1 MVDEVVTQIIVD
13 ARGAVAGT
21 AEYKAALELAQR
33 TVDRF
38 TAAQE
43 KLKAE
48 TEAAGG
54 AAGAT
59 GTKLA
64 QSARDFTSAE
74 RSLNSYLAKLDPVY
88 GATQRLA
95 TEQRG
100 LESAL
105 RTLDGQLL
113 RGQGLDTFASKS
125 QLLRTRMDEVKGA
138 AASLAAGTISAEKA
152 MEVFGQQ
159 VQQGVAPKVANASQ
173 AVRQF
178 GVQSIDVFQQL
189 ATGAPVMQTLIQQGA
204 QVGQVAANAGVG
216 MGQLARGIG
225 GVILSNAGIIG
236 VVAGMVAFGVALNT
250 VYSRSTDLEA
260 QQKSLAI
267 AIQGVGRS
275 ADTSVG
281 QLRGYVDQLKLQG
294 VAAHDAVAAVAELTR
309 NTNLSSPM
317 AGRIL
322 GMAPDVAAAAGTD
335 IKDAIKRMSE
345 AATGGAQ
352 EVLKLSEAFNLLN
365 GTETVNIRSMI
376 EHGDKAAALDVVF
389 TKLKDRVKGLE
400 SESLTPSARATREL
414 GIAWDGFM
422 TRVANSEP
430 VMKVIAQLARDIRS
444 ISNVISGGVSA
455 NTGMDLSA
463 EIVAE
468 QKKALDLRKQ
478 AADLEAG
485 AARGGGRTFQED
497 MQKQIVA
504 TNKALDDQN
513 KKVEALIAKARTEAG
528 PLPVDP
534 TKVYGPPIPSTTDL
548 ANQRDLEQ
556 TVDQRFSASTQGQIA
571 KYREEI
577 TKMKTELKTLGPVN
591 AENAEYSNRLTI
603 AIQANEKAIDDLNKK
618 NEVHRTGQQK
628 AIDTVN
634 AEIKAQEELGAAYR
648 KGETAV
654 AEILARQEAEKK
666 VISDGL
672 TPGTRDYTKAV
683 DDLTAALLRK
693 KTATGQADI
702 EKTIAET
709 DRQTDAQLR
718 IAAAYDG
725 TAESLSR
732 AQNLERAQADAL
744 KANLVPG
751 TADYATQVERLA
763 AAYDRSSTATADFQQ
778 VQQSVQALTNSLS
791 NAFDRLGQ
799 GIVDAFLAGRGAAVN
814 FGNIARGIAA
824 SLLTDF
830 AKLAIAG
837 PLKNAIS
844 GTNSAATLGSA
855 LGALGGG
862 SGGGKGDLT
871 TGSEGGQSL
880 ISNASNVLSL
890 GKLTDMFG
898 LTDLGG
904 SASKLLNG
912 LGLSGGSGGGGLF
925 SGVSSA
931 VNSALSTPIYSSV
944 GGFFPS
950 FASSGLSA
958 GEISLLGSAGVTA
971 PTAGAGAMTL
981 GSILGPASI
990 GFGLGTFGGSFVQNA
1005 MGKTG
1010 YGNTIGAGLGTAAG
1024 VALMPLL
1031 GPLAPII
1038 GGLLGGAGGGLIGP
1052 NKPSLYS
1059 STGIG
1064 VTDAGTLSLG
1074 KTYSQLAD
1082 TAEEVKSLGNEIASL
1097 NQVLAQTGTKIA
1109 NGASSDGQTNRLID
1123 AATGKW
1129 LQIGQNTP
1137 DGTADPS
1144 KYSSL
1149 ASAFPGLR
1157 FAVTGA
1163 GAEDANRVL
1172 QDRSFSSGDEFNT
1185 FVTGFRTFMDQTLP
1199 QLTAV
1204 LGDAGD
1210 TTNQYQAKLDELNK
1224 SYTDAIA
1231 KAGEYGQE
1239 TAKLAEAQIK
1249 ATQDLTDSR
1258 NAELEAIKVQIGYG
1272 TANDNEGALAG
1283 QLKQIDLA
1291 AAAAI
1296 KSLRSQLGS
1305 LGASS
1310 EDTAG
1315 MVAKLTDTLADQ
1327 RTAAEVTLRKQIDLV
1342 DATDGL
1348 GAAFSQIRT
1357 YLTGF
1362 NTSIDARLA
1371 TVAGDTN
1378 RATLISF
1385 DQQAAGQ
1392 MTSLL
1397 DELRQ
1402 LNASS
1407 AQIET
1412 ATGKLADAQQRER
1425 DAILS
1430 QQALASFSLQEDT
1443 KFNYGNRLM
1452 RAQGNDFGASL
1463 AERQRGNQIAKD
1475 QISASLAAI
1484 GWNPSTVQIMNTVL
1498 AALDAEV
1505 GVMKQARDT
1514 SVAQFDVGLLTR
1526 GAKAANDNSVSTQL
1540 AIFDQTAKLELDATR
1555 AQLVALGLAAGDV
1568 EWRINALVIAQNK
1581 ERDAIKDQT
1590 DALNQQKRDQADAGV
1605 TNVIQQITQ
1614 YARSLQVGEASPF
1627 SARAQYDI
1635 ASRQF
1640 DTGLAAARAGD
1651 FTALQNLTSNAEV
1664 LRNASRALSGSGLGY
1679 AQTYDRIAKALESVS
1694 ATSPQALTAMAMAQI
1709 AQTNTQTMVAAINDL
1724 KSALVQIRDSINR
1737 NAYAPPASRAA

>member
-13 ARGAVAGT
+13 ARGAIVST
-21 AEYKAALELAQR
+21 ADYKAVLERTLPVVDQSTVAQG
-33 TVDRF
+33 
-38 TAAQE
+38 
-43 KLKAE
+43 KLKAA
-48 TEAAGG
+48 TEAAGD
-54 AAGAT
+54 AAAVT

-64 QSARDFTSAE
+64 QSGRDFSSAE
-74 RSLNSYLAKLDPVY
+74 RNLNSYLAKLDPVY

-100 LESAL
+100 LEGAL
-105 RTLDGQLL
+105 RTLEGQLL
-113 RGQGLDTFASKS
+113 RGQGLDTYSSKS
-125 QLLRTRMDEVKGA
+125 QLLRSRMDEVKGA
-138 AASLAAGTISAEKA
+138 AAGLAAGTISAEKA
-152 MEVFGQQ
+152 MATLGQQ
-159 VQQGVAPKVANASQ
+159 AEQGVAPKVANASQ

-189 ATGAPVMQTLIQQGA
+189 ATGAPIMTTFIQQGA

-216 MGQLARGIG
+216 LGQLARGVG
-225 GVILSNAGIIG
+225 SVLLANAGIIAAT
-236 VVAGMVAFGVALNT
+236 AGMAAFGIAIYSVA
-250 VYSRSTDLEA
+250 SRSADLEA
-260 QQKSLAI
+260 QQKTLAI

-294 VAAHDAVAAVAELTR
+294 VAAQDAVAAVAELAR

-322 GMAPDVAAAAGTD
+322 GLAPDAAAALGTD
-335 IKDAIKRMSE
+335 MKDAIKRMSE
-345 AATGGAQ
+345 AATGGVQ
-352 EVLKLSEAFNLLN
+352 DVLKLSDAFNLLN
-365 GTETVNIRSMI
+365 STETVNIRSMI
-376 EHGDKAAALDVVF
+376 EHGEKAAALDIVF
-389 TKLKDRVKGLE
+389 TKLKERVNGLE
-400 SESLTPSARATREL
+400 SESLTPSARAMRDL
-414 GIAWDGFM
+414 SLAWDGFM

-463 EIVAE
+463 EIASE
-468 QKKALDLRKQ
+468 NKRLAQLQADQ
-478 AADLEAG
+478 AAAQG
-485 AARGGGRTFQED
+485 ATSRLQQE
-497 MQKQIVA
+497 QFKSRQAEIENLRV
-504 TNKALDDQN
+504 KI
-513 KKVEALIAKARTEAG
+513 EALIAKARAEVKS
-528 PLPVDP
+528 LPADP
-534 TKVYGPPIPSTTDL
+534 AAVYGPPMPTATDT
-548 ANQRDLEQ
+548 AGQRDLER

-725 TAESLSR
+725 TAESLFR

-837 PLKNAIS
+837 PIKNAIS
-844 GTNSAATLGSA
+844 GTNSAATLSSA

-862 SGGGKGDLT
+862 SESANGGGGM
-871 TGSEGGQSL
+871 GSLLNQG
-880 ISNASNVLSL
+880 SNLLSL
-890 GKLTDMFG
+890 GKIAD
-898 LTDLGG
+898 
-904 SASKLLNG
+904 S
-912 LGLSGGSGGGGLF
+912 LGLSDIGGQISRLTDGIGLTGEGGLF
-925 SGVSSA
+925 GGAGSGISNLLSTGVNGVSQA
-931 VNSALSTPIYSSV
+931 AAFDAAI
-944 GGFFPS
+944 
-950 FASSGLSA
+950 AQM
-958 GEISLLGSAGVTA
+958 GS
-971 PTAGAGAMTL
+971 GAGA
-981 GSILGPASI
+981 SFGPVSPAQMLAQQ
-990 GFGLGTFGGSFVQNA
+990 GGGTFGGILGGVGAGFTVGSMAGGFLQSSL
-1005 MGKTG
+1005 GKVG
-1010 YGNTIGAGLGTAAG
+1010 PAPTIGAGLGAG
-1024 VALMPLL
+1024 VGALATLIPGVGAIIGPLL
-1031 GPLAPII
+1031 AGI
-1038 GGLLGGAGGGLIGP
+1038 LGGAGGGLLGGLIGP

-1097 NQVLAQTGTKIA
+1097 NQILSQTGTKIA
-1109 NGASSDGQTNRLID
+1109 NGSSSDGTTNRLID

-1137 DGTADPS
+1137 DGTPDPS

-1163 GAEDANRVL
+1163 GAEGANRVL
-1172 QDRSFSSGDEFNT
+1172 QDRSFASGDEFNA

-1210 TTNQYQAKLDELNK
+1210 TTNQYQAQLDALNK

-1239 TAKLAEAQIK
+1239 TTKLAEAQVK

-1258 NAELEAIKVQIGYG
+1258 NAELEAIKAQIGYG

-1296 KSLRSQLGS
+1296 KNLRSQLGS

-1315 MVAKLTDTLADQ
+1315 MVAKLTETLADQ

-1526 GAKAANDNSVSTQL
+1526 GAKAANDNTVSTQL

-1614 YARSLQVGEASPF
+1614 YARSLQVGEASPL

-1679 AQTYDRIAKALESVS
+1679 VQTYDRIAKALESVS
-1694 ATSPQALTAMAMAQI
+1694 AMSPQALTAGAMAQI